1 MPPDLMSL
9 PLLLGLVGGAFWIV
23 VFAAVTVAAKTYPY
37 DTETINAAHDKDL
50 LEQYAKSQT
59 KTDGQRVLL

>member
-37 DTETINAAHDKDL
+37 DTGAINASHDKDQV
-50 LEQYAKSQT
+50 EQYAESQT
-59 KTDGQRVLL
+59 KTNAA